1 MTRQRSSKSRR
12 RGQAML
18 EFTFVGIPIMFL
30 LISIFEVSRGMWVYH
45 TLSYA
50 VKEGVRY
57 AIVHG
62 SDCSPPL
69 TNTCTTTIAK
79 VAQVIKDA
87 GVGLDTGDSKTL
99 LTFKDGAGGTT
110 TCYLGGA
117 TGPCS
122 AQTGTWPPT
131 GGTPPANQVGE
142 VIEIDILTP
151 FRSAIA
157 MFWPGARGTQVGAY
171 NLGASSSDRIT
182 F

>member
-1 MTRQRSSKSRR
+1 
-12 RGQAML
+12 ML

-30 LISIFEVSRGMWVYH
+30 LISIFEISRGMWVYH

-62 SDCSPPL
+62 SDCGPPL

-79 VAQVIKDA
+79 IAQLIQDS

-99 LTFKDGAGGTT
+99 LTFIDGVGGRT

-117 TGPCS
+117 ANPCS
-122 AQTGTWPPT
+122 AQTGVWPPT
-131 GGTPPANQVGE
+131 GGSPPANQVGE
-142 VIEIDILTP
+142 IIEIDILTP

-157 MFWPGARGTQVGAY
+157 MFWPGARGTQFGAY